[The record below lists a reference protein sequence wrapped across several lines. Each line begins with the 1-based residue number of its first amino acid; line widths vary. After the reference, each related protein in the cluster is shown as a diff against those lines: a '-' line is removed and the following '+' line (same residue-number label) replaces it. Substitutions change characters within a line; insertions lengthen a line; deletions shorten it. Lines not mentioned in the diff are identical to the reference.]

1 MMPVVAIVG
10 RPNVGKSTLFNW
22 LIRRDRAIVGPEIGI
37 TRDRIYGKW
46 HVDKDFIVDLID
58 TGGFDILKGSSI
70 TQSILLQT
78 LQAIHDADVIL
89 CMLDAASGPT
99 PDDASL
105 VDTLRR
111 SGSQVIYLA
120 NKVDDNTT
128 SLKVGAF
135 YELGI
140 DNIVEISARNKKGLP
155 EIITALKKYV
165 HPPMVHGQMNEE
177 EAYGIRVTILGRPN
191 VGKSLLLNRIVGEP
205 RSIVSPEPGTTRDCV
220 DTRITKSGRDYVF
233 VDTAG
238 VRRKSRID
246 SEIEKTGVIR
256 SIRNIERSHVCLY
269 LIDAIEGITEQD
281 KRLIGLVTDRG
292 RAMLIAVNK
301 CDLIPLAQEGNL
313 REEIRYR
320 LRFIPDVGI
329 MCISALTGRNIDKI
343 YPMIDDFFNKT
354 TARIP
359 TPRLNRIIA
368 DIVEASPPPAYKGRR
383 IKFYYVTQV
392 DISPPRF
399 KIFTNYPEA
408 ISPSYTRYIAAN
420 IKKICQMEGIPVAVQ
435 FARRIRRGRTK
446 GSR

>member
-1 MMPVVAIVG
+1 VRRPVVAIVG
-10 RPNVGKSTLFNW
+10 RPNVGKSTFFNW
-22 LIRRDRAIVGPEIGI
+22 LVRRNRAIVGPDSGI

-46 HVDKDFIVDLID
+46 HVDEDRIVDLVD
-58 TGGFDILKGSSI
+58 TGGFDTLKEASI
-70 TQSILLQT
+70 TQFILLQT
-78 LQAIHDADVIL
+78 MHAIHDADVIL
-89 CMLDAASGPT
+89 CVLDAASGPT
-99 PDDASL
+99 PDDAAL
-105 VDTLRR
+105 VDTLRK
-111 SGSQVIYLA
+111 SGSQVIYVA
-120 NKVDDNTT
+120 NKVDDDTT

-140 DNIVEISARNKKGLP
+140 DNVVEVSARNRKGLP
-155 EIITALKKYV
+155 GIIIALEEYV
-165 HPPMVHGQMNEE
+165 HQATVGDEE
-177 EAYGIRVTILGRPN
+177 TSGIRVTILGRPN
-191 VGKSLLLNRIVGEP
+191 VGKSLLINRIIGEE
-205 RSIVSPEPGTTRDCV
+205 RSIVSPEPGTTRDYV
-220 DTRITKSGRDYVF
+220 DTKITKFGRDYIF

-246 SEIEKTGVIR
+246 SEIEKTGTLR
-256 SIRNIERSHVCLY
+256 SLRNIDMSHVCLY

-281 KRLIGLVTDRG
+281 KKLIGLALDHG
-292 RAMLIAVNK
+292 RATLVVANK

-329 MCISALTGRNIDKI
+329 ICISALTGRNIDKI

-359 TPRLNRIIA
+359 TPRLNRIIS
-368 DIVEASPPPAYKGRR
+368 DIAEVSPPPAYKGRR

-399 KIFTNYPEA
+399 RIYTNYPEA
-408 ISPSYTRYIAAN
+408 ILPSYTRYIAAN

-435 FARRIRRGRTK
+435 FARRIRRERTK